1 MSPAHFLGAGA
12 PGVSPSRDSRL
23 GCPAPRKLS
32 AREGLHEARE
42 ALVHGTCI
50 GGVAQHCLT
59 EQAVHGGPCG
69 AGQAA
74 KEGVVLPRQLRRDG
88 LGSSQA
94 SPSALLTDNAGTS
107 PKSGVNGGRGG
118 T

>member
-1 MSPAHFLGAGA
+1 M
-12 PGVSPSRDSRL
+12 
-23 GCPAPRKLS
+23 
-32 AREGLHEARE
+32 
-42 ALVHGTCI
+42 HGTCI